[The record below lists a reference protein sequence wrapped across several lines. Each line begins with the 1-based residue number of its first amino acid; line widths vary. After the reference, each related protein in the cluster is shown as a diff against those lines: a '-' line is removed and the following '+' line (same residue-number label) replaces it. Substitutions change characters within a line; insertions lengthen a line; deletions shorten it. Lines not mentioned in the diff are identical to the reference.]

1 MMCLLLCFVCLRVA
15 EESEEAALF
24 FSWCLTRLSQASPL
38 KDFGIARKFIFGL
51 HVCLSE
57 AKLLVPQLRRR
68 ICEGVNDL
76 CCLEMQVRSQEITP
90 QGHGYWLVEFLQ
102 VQGNVVERVE

>member
-1 MMCLLLCFVCLRVA
+1 MMCLLCFVFGSRGIRG
-15 EESEEAALF
+15 SSPFLF
-24 FSWCLTRLSQASPL
+24 LVLETTFSSLPL
-38 KDFGIARKFIFGL
+38 KDFRYREKIYFWIA
-51 HVCLSE
+51 CLSE

-76 CCLEMQVRSQEITP
+76 CCLEMQVWSQEITP

-102 VQGNVVERVE
+102 VQGNLVERVE